1 MGHAELEFL
10 VQSGI
15 YFGALLGFLQM
26 WTWMVVPKPWTLPL
40 AGAAVGY
47 ATNWIAIKLL
57 FDPAEP
63 QVFRTPFGP
72 VTLQGLFE
80 KRQPEVSEE
89 FSQFLSE
96 RVLTSPRLVDE
107 LANGRLRAQFEEV
120 LRRAV
125 PFVVPDSVV
134 AAAANGLR
142 DVAREP
148 MSHPTHEYVAERL
161 SIRKTLCERLKALS
175 PAEFEDLLHPVF
187 QEDEIILIIVGGVLG
202 AAAGVVQM
210 RFGWGGPEAVRRMA
224 TRSVSPSR

>member
-1 MGHAELEFL
+1 MGHAELDFL
-10 VQSGI
+10 VQSGV
-15 YFGALLGFLQM
+15 YFGFLLGLLQM
-26 WTWMVVPKPWTLPL
+26 YTWMVVPKPWTLPL

-63 QVFRTPFGP
+63 QILRTPFGQ
-72 VTLQGLFE
+72 VTIQGLFE

-96 RVLTSPRLVDE
+96 RVLTSPRLIDE
-107 LANGRLRAQFEEV
+107 LANGRLQTRFEEV
-120 LRRAV
+120 LRAAV

-148 MSHPTHEYVAERL
+148 MSHPTHEYVASRLDVER
-161 SIRKTLCERLKALS
+161 TLCERLKALS
-175 PAEFEDLLHPVF
+175 PVDFEDLLHPVF
-187 QEDEIILIIVGGVLG
+187 QECRRHPYVTRGTHVTDELSSSY
-202 AAAGVVQM
+202 A
-210 RFGWGGPEAVRRMA
+210 
-224 TRSVSPSR
+224 